1 MTMPANDKL
10 QMLMDIAAEE
20 DRLVKHPCEIKGR
33 DFTYWAKPQ
42 TIKEFNSARRACKN
56 KDDELEMSIRVFIAR
71 ALDESGRHQYDESA
85 VPVLTR
91 MLDLSLVSKLI
102 NAEPLEDLEVG
113 QVDTKSASNATS
125 KAE

>member
-1 MTMPANDKL
+1 MMQAADNKL

-56 KDDELEMSIRVFIAR
+56 KDDDLEMSIRVFIAR
-71 ALDESGRHQYDESA
+71 ALDEDGRPQYDESA

-113 QVDTKSASNATS
+113 QVDIKSTRKAAS
-125 KAE
+125 KAA

>member
-1 MTMPANDKL
+1 MMQAADNKL

-71 ALDESGRHQYDESA
+71 ALDESGNRQYDESA

-102 NAEPLEDLEVG
+102 NAEPLEDLGVG
-113 QVDTKSASNATS
+113 QVDIKSTS
-125 KAE
+125 KAASKAD